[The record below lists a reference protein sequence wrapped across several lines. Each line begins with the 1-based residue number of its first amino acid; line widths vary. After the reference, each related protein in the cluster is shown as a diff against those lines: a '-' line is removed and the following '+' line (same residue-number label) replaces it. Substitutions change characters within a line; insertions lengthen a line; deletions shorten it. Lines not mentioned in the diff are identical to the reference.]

1 MEKEIQKLLE
11 NPFDYG
17 NKISIKKL
25 VDVLEYLTD
34 LYHNT
39 SDVTKIVS
47 DKIFDQLENILKE
60 RSPNNKYFKNI
71 GAKVNQKL
79 KVKLPVRMPSLEKK
93 KDEKSINLYINKF
106 KNNFVLSDKLD
117 GVSAMYYNGKLY
129 KRGDGDIGT
138 DISSFIESLK
148 INIPNNLYVRGELII
163 PKKYHTKFSDTDPRN
178 VVSGYLNANTIDED
192 LTKYI
197 EFVAYEVIDPE
208 LSPEQQF
215 KLLDKHKVKRVETKI
230 VKDLSLD
237 VLQEYLINRK
247 EKSKYTIDGIVIYH
261 NSSYQIPTKSKSN
274 PKYAFAFKMDLDEQ
288 KQITTVIEVEYNASK
303 DGNLI
308 PRVIF
313 EPVKIGGVTIN
324 KATAHNA
331 KFIKDKKIGPGS
343 VIEIIRSGDVIP
355 KIINVI
361 KPNKEGF
368 MPKGNYHWNETNT
381 HLVLD
386 DKSQD
391 KTVLSSNILNFITK
405 MKIDNINIGLV
416 NKFIEHGLN
425 TINKILEASTDDFLE
440 IEGIKEKMA
449 SKIYNNIQE
458 KLKSCNLEQV
468 MHASNI
474 FGTGLGERKLK
485 LIIEQYPDILTKSGD
500 LQSLIMEIDGFAQK
514 TAQRFVDNLP
524 KFKQFLKQHPKIKLC
539 SGKEL
544 KSKTKPTGTK
554 YLNQIF
560 VFSGFRDN
568 ELKQEI
574 ESQGGKVNDTINSK
588 TTMLVV
594 KDKSKTTGK
603 IKKAV
608 DLGIEILQL
617 DELK

>member
-1 MEKEIQKLLE
+1 MEKEIPKLLE
-11 NPFDYG
+11 NHIEYG
-17 NKISIKKL
+17 NKITIKKL
-25 VDVLEYLTD
+25 VDILDYLSD
-34 LYHNT
+34 IYHNT

-47 DKIFDQLENILKE
+47 DKIFDELEDILRT

-71 GAKVNQKL
+71 GAKINNKE
-79 KVKLPVRMPSLEKK
+79 KVKLPVRMPSLEKN
-93 KDEKSINLYINKF
+93 KDEKSVNLYINKF

-117 GVSAMYYNGKLY
+117 GVSAMYHNGKLF

-138 DISSFIESLK
+138 DISPFIQPLK
-148 INIPNNLYVRGELII
+148 IKIPDNIYVRGELII
-163 PKKYHTKFSDTDPRN
+163 PKKFHTNFSNTDPRN
-178 VVSGYLNANTIDED
+178 VVSGYLNANNINDS

-197 EFVAYEVIDPE
+197 EFVAYEVIDSE
-208 LSPEQQF
+208 LSPEEQF
-215 KLLDKHKVKRVETKI
+215 KLLDQHKIKRVETKI
-230 VKDLSLD
+230 VKDLSIKL
-237 VLQEYLINRK
+237 LQDYLLLRK

-261 NSSYQIPTKSKSN
+261 NSPYEIPTKSKSN

-288 KQITTVIEVEYNASK
+288 KKVTTVIEVEYNASK

-368 MPKGNYHWNETNT
+368 MPKGKYHWNETNT

-386 DKSQD
+386 DKSED

-405 MKIDNINIGLV
+405 MKIDNVNIGLV

-425 TINKILEASTDDFLE
+425 TINKILEATTDDYLE
-440 IEGIKEKMA
+440 IDGIKEKMA
-449 SKIYNNIQE
+449 TKIYNNIQE
-458 KLKSCNLEQV
+458 KLKSCILEQV

-474 FGTGLGERKLK
+474 FGIGLGERKLK
-485 LIIEQYPDILTKSGD
+485 LIIDKYPDILTKTGD
-500 LQSLIMEIDGFAQK
+500 LLSLIIEIDGFAEK
-514 TAQRFVDNLP
+514 TAQRFVDKLP
-524 KFKQFLKQHPKIKLC
+524 EFKQFLKQHPKIKLC
-539 SGKEL
+539 SGKEV
-544 KSKTKPTGTK
+544 KSKKTPTGTK
-554 YLNQIF
+554 YQNQIL

-568 ELKQEI
+568 DFKEDV
-574 ESQGGKVNDTINSK
+574 ESQGGKVSDTINSK
-588 TTMLVV
+588 TTILVV
-594 KDKSKTTGK
+594 KDKTKTTGK

>member
-1 MEKEIQKLLE
+1 MEKEIPKLLE
-11 NPFDYG
+11 NHIDYG

-25 VDVLEYLTD
+25 VDLLQYLTD

-39 SDVTKIVS
+39 SDVNKIVS
-47 DKIFDQLENILKE
+47 DKTYDELEEILKI

-71 GAKVNQKL
+71 GAQVNEKQ

-117 GVSAMYYNGKLY
+117 GVSAMYHNGKLY

-138 DISSFIESLK
+138 EISSFIKPLK
-148 INIPNNLYVRGELII
+148 IKIPDNLYVRGELII
-163 PKKYHTKFSDTDPRN
+163 PKKFHSNFSNTDPRN
-178 VVSGYLNANTIDED
+178 VVSGYLNANTIDNE

-197 EFVAYEVIDPE
+197 EFVAYELIDSD
-208 LSPEQQF
+208 LSPEEQFNILDQF
-215 KLLDKHKVKRVETKI
+215 KIKRVETKI
-230 VKDLSLD
+230 IKDLTIK
-237 VLQEYLINRK
+237 VLQDYLILRK

-261 NSSYQIPTKSKSN
+261 NSPYEIPTKTKSN

-288 KQITTVIEVEYNASK
+288 KEITTVIEVEYNASK

-368 MPKGNYHWNETNT
+368 MPEGNYHWNETNT

-386 DKSQD
+386 NKSEDKS
-391 KTVLSSNILNFITK
+391 VLSSNILNFINK
-405 MKIDNINIGLV
+405 MKIDHVNIGLV
-416 NKFIEHGLN
+416 NKFIDHGLD
-425 TINKILEASTDDFLE
+425 TINKIIEASVDDFLE

-458 KLKSCNLEQV
+458 KIKSCKLEQV

-485 LIIEQYPDILTKSGD
+485 LIIDQYPDILTKSGD
-500 LQSLIMEIDGFAQK
+500 LLSLIIGIDGFAQK
-514 TAQRFVDNLP
+514 TAQRFIDKLP
-524 KFKQFLKQHPKIKLC
+524 EFKQFLKQHPKIKISTC
-539 SGKEL
+539 KEA
-544 KSKTKPTGTK
+544 KNKKASTGTK
-554 YLNQIF
+554 YTNQVF

-568 ELKQEI
+568 NLKEKI
-574 ESQGGKVNDTINSK
+574 ESQGGIVNDSINSK
-588 TTMLVV
+588 TTTLVV
-594 KDKSKTTGK
+594 KEKSKTTGK
-603 IKKAV
+603 IKKALDMGV
-608 DLGIEILQL
+608 VILQL
-617 DELK
+617 DEFK